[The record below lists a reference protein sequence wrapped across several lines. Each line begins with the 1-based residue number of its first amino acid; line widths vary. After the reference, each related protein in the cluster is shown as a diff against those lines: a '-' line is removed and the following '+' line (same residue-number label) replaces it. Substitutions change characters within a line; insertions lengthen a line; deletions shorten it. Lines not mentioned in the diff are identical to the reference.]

1 MNEPGRYEYVLTG
14 RNRRGRRVTE
24 IVVAE
29 SADEAVRH
37 FEAAGRTEI
46 TLHTDDNAARFLTP
60 SKTLKTITPRQYVGY
75 RARGR
80 VGCMLF
86 LIRRLYTQ
94 SWWAYGLFLGVLV
107 LRRLDG
113 DEWAL
118 VDSAAAAFLVFP
130 ILFGVYCELT
140 SKALPYRRALRAVLR
155 ARWEDVP
162 RHMRRVRIPMPPFER
177 PFREAQALAGLG
189 RLDEAL
195 DHFRPVADDPAVP
208 SHMYWMYKG
217 LIFQTAR
224 ERERALDCQA
234 RAAELAPD
242 NPVILIDYALGL
254 LNVRGDT
261 RKARERLAA
270 ARRHA
275 LSDVSTPLCEYAEGV
290 LALKER
296 RPADAV
302 GLLES
307 AARSLYPF
315 TGGNPAVEIVVA
327 RIRAHLALAHA
338 AAGDHEAAR
347 RAYRQAEPVL
357 APHDPPELAR
367 CREVLG

>member
-1 MNEPGRYEYVLTG
+1 MSEPGHYEYVLTG
-14 RNRRGRRVTE
+14 RTRRGRRVTE
-24 IVVAE
+24 LVLAA
-29 SADEAVRH
+29 SADEAVRR
-37 FEAAGRTEI
+37 FEADGRTDI

-60 SKTLKTITPRQYVGY
+60 SKVLKTFTPREYIGY
-75 RARGR
+75 RTRGR
-80 VGCMLF
+80 LGCMLF
-86 LIRRLYTQ
+86 LIRKMYTQ
-94 SWWAYGLFLGVLV
+94 AWWVYALCLGVFV
-107 LRRLDG
+107 VRRIDG
-113 DEWAL
+113 EGWGFFDSVPAAL
-118 VDSAAAAFLVFP
+118 LLFP

-140 SKALPYRRALRAVLR
+140 SQALPYRRALRAVLSG
-155 ARWEDVP
+155 RWEDVA
-162 RHMRRVRIPMPPFER
+162 RHVRRVRMPMPPFER

-208 SHMYWMYKG
+208 QHMYWMYKG

-224 ERERALDCQA
+224 EREKALDCQA

-242 NPVILIDYALGL
+242 NPVVLIDHALGL

-270 ARRHA
+270 ARGHA

-296 RPADAV
+296 RPADAI

-307 AARSLYPF
+307 AARSLSPF
-315 TGGNPAVEIVVA
+315 TGGNPAIGIIIA

-338 AAGDHEAAR
+338 AVGDHEAAR
-347 RAYRQAEPVL
+347 RDYRRAESVL